1 MRVVH
6 LNTSDFGGAAMA
18 AIQLHL
24 ALLDSGV
31 DSDLLTLNKTRNDI
45 PRHTVVEPFQ
55 LGTSETIDKLRYK
68 SRRLLERTGLVDD
81 RSTGPGNRNL
91 QGRPPGFEIFTLPYS
106 FFDVLE
112 HPLVKA
118 ADVIHLHWVSYGMID
133 FDRFFGKCGKRIVW
147 TLHDMNPFTGG
158 CHHADDCTGYRR
170 ACENCPQLC
179 DPHQAH
185 TYWSCK
191 QRALTRFP
199 ADRLQLV
206 APSRWLA
213 DRAEAST
220 IMQGRSCWVIP
231 NGFDVAHFRNRDRA
245 AARVQL
251 GIPSDRKVILFNAL
265 DVNNPRKGMQFL
277 LPGLKRM
284 HEQNVLLLS
293 VGGGSGSFPEGI
305 PVHDAGYITS
315 MEQLALHYS
324 AADLFVLPSMA
335 ENLPNTISESLL
347 CGTPVVAFNVGGIPV
362 QVHAGNGMLVEQHT
376 SAALEAAIHAALGMT
391 WDPLA
396 IAQQAAQ
403 RYDRRTVAKEYQRIY
418 DSEP

>member
-1 MRVVH
+1 MKVVH

-45 PRHTVVEPFQ
+45 PRHTLVEPFK
-55 LGTSETIDKLRYK
+55 LGGSDPINKLRYK
-68 SRRLLERTGLVDD
+68 SRRLMEHTGLVED
-81 RSTGPGNRNL
+81 RSSGPGNRDL

-106 FFDVLE
+106 FFNIVE

-133 FDRFFGKCGKRIVW
+133 FEAFFGACSKPVVW

-158 CHHADDCTGYRR
+158 CHHADDCSGYRR
-170 ACENCPQLC
+170 ACETCPQLR
-179 DPHQAH
+179 DKEQAH
-185 TYWSCK
+185 VYWAYK
-191 QRALTRFP
+191 QKALAKFP

-213 DRAEAST
+213 GRAEAST
-220 IMQGRSCWVIP
+220 IMQGRSCRVIP
-231 NGFDVAHFRNRDRA
+231 NGFDVAHFSYDRH
-245 AARVQL
+245 ARERL
-251 GIPSDRKVILFNAL
+251 DLPSDKRIILFNAL

-277 LPGLKRM
+277 LPALKRM
-284 HEQNVLLLS
+284 HEHNVLLVS
-293 VGGGSGSFPEGI
+293 VGGRTVAWPEGI

-315 MEQLALHYS
+315 TEQMALYYS

-347 CGTPVVAFNVGGIPV
+347 CGTPVVAFNVGGIPE
-362 QVHAGNGMLVEQHT
+362 QVHAGNGMLVEQYT

-391 WDPLA
+391 WDHLT
-396 IAQQAAQ
+396 IAQQASQ

-418 DSEP
+418 GSEP

>member
-1 MRVVH
+1 MKVVH

-24 ALLDSGV
+24 ALLDSGA

-45 PRHTVVEPFQ
+45 PRHTLVEPLK
-55 LGTSETIDKLRYK
+55 LGGSEMFDKLRFK
-68 SRRLLERTGLVDD
+68 SRRLLEHAGLMED
-81 RSTGPGNRNL
+81 RSSGPGNRNL

-133 FDRFFGKCGKRIVW
+133 FDRFFGKCSKRIVW

-158 CHHADDCTGYRR
+158 CHHADECTGYRA
-170 ACENCPQLC
+170 ACENCPQLR
-179 DPHQAH
+179 DPQQAH
-185 TYWSCK
+185 PYWSYK
-191 QRALTRFP
+191 QRALIRFP

-206 APSRWLA
+206 APSQWLA
-213 DRAEAST
+213 GRAEAST
-220 IMQGRSCWVIP
+220 IMKGRNCQVIP
-231 NGFDVAHFRNRDRA
+231 NGFDVAQFSFDRH
-245 AARVQL
+245 ARERL
-251 GIPSDRKVILFNAL
+251 DLPADKRIILFNAL

-277 LPGLKRM
+277 LPALKRM
-284 HEQNVLLLS
+284 HEQNVLLVS
-293 VGGGSGSFPEGI
+293 VGGSSAAWPEGI

-315 MEQLALHYS
+315 TEQLALYYS

-347 CGTPVVAFNVGGIPV
+347 CGTPVVAFNVGGIPE

-391 WDPLA
+391 WDHIS

-403 RYDRRTVAKEYQRIY
+403 HYDRRTVAKEYQRIY
-418 DSEP
+418 SSEP